1 MPAEWH
7 IDRLD
12 LEPAEVETLAA
23 LLDPGELARA
33 QRFHQVMHRRRFV
46 VRRGRLRQWLGTQ
59 LGIAPGAVPV
69 SITAM
74 GKPFVP
80 GWDRHFSASH
90 SHETMLLACA
100 PVPVGCDIERVQ
112 PDFDWRALAERLF
125 APEERQA
132 LAAMPDEAGRIA
144 FFHCWARKEA
154 FVKALGQGL
163 AYPLD
168 AFAVTCT
175 ARAELLRGGDG
186 WALTALDWPDHAAA
200 IVVQSA

>member
-1 MPAEWH
+1 M
-7 IDRLD
+7 
-12 LEPAEVETLAA
+12 
-23 LLDPGELARA
+23 
-33 QRFHQVMHRRRFV
+33 
-46 VRRGRLRQWLGTQ
+46 
-59 LGIAPGAVPV
+59 
-69 SITAM
+69 
-74 GKPFVP
+74 
-80 GWDRHFSASH
+80 
-90 SHETMLLACA
+90 
-100 PVPVGCDIERVQ
+100 PVGCDIERVQ